1 MFTFARSRKAGMNY
15 NIRDIFEYIIA
26 LVNEFANTFSLSD
39 KQAYN
44 YIRRHGGIMF
54 IEKNYGIIHTL
65 DFKEAVESV
74 ASYCRRFGGRL

>member
-1 MFTFARSRKAGMNY
+1 MYY

-26 LVNEFANTFSLSD
+26 LVNEFATKFGLTD

-44 YIRRHGGIMF
+44 YIRRHQGILF

-65 DFKEAVESV
+65 DFKEAVDSV
-74 ASYCRRFGGRL
+74 ATYCRRYGGEL

>member
-1 MFTFARSRKAGMNY
+1 MDY

-26 LVNEFANTFSLSD
+26 LVNEFATKFGLTD

-44 YIRRHGGIMF
+44 YIRRHQGILY

-65 DFKEAVESV
+65 DFKEAVDSV
-74 ASYCRRFGGRL
+74 AAYCRRYGGEL